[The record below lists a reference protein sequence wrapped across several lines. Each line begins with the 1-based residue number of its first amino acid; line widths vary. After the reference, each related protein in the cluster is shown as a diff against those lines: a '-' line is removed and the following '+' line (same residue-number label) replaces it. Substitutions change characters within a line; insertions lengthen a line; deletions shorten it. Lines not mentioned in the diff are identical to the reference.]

1 MNSRSISSDSAKA
14 GGGGQSGRAGRKEAI
29 LKFDKSIIPGMMQSI
44 LTQTRYVLEQEAAL
58 VVEGAEAVECDVK
71 RLHLHDITAI
81 AGLGGPISLLIA
93 FSFERRLLQAIFE
106 RVTLDIEV
114 SPDELDMH
122 VRDAAAETVNT
133 ILGLCTA
140 DFQNIEKS
148 VSLSPPV
155 ILDDARCIHRPRNA
169 VFASMR
175 IRTEHGY
182 LGVGLVGPR
191 EMFDQHLNYQH

>member
-1 MNSRSISSDSAKA
+1 MNPRSVPSESAKA
-14 GGGGQSGRAGRKEAI
+14 VRSSRSGRKEVSV
-29 LKFDKSIIPGMMQSI
+29 KFDRSIIPGLMQSI
-44 LTQTRYVLEQEAAL
+44 LAQARYVLENEADL
-58 VVEGAEAVECDVK
+58 HVEGAEAVECDVK
-71 RLHLHDITAI
+71 RLQLHDITAI

-93 FSFERRLLQAIFE
+93 FSFERRLLDAVFE
-106 RVTLDIEV
+106 RVTRDIEV
-114 SPDELDMH
+114 AEDEVDTL

-140 DFQNIEKS
+140 DFQNIEKT

-155 ILDDARCIHRPRNA
+155 ILDDARCIHRPKNA

-175 IRTEHGY
+175 IRTERGY

-191 EMFDQHLNYQH
+191 DLFDDRLNYQH

>member
-1 MNSRSISSDSAKA
+1 M
-14 GGGGQSGRAGRKEAI
+14 
-29 LKFDKSIIPGMMQSI
+29 KFDKSIIPGMMQSI
-44 LTQTRYVLEQEAAL
+44 LTQTRSVLEQEAGL

-71 RLHLHDITAI
+71 RLQLQDVTAI

-106 RVTLDIEV
+106 RVTRGIEV
-114 SPDELDMH
+114 APDEVDMH

-140 DFQNIEKS
+140 DFQNIERS

-155 ILDDARCIHRPRNA
+155 ILDDARCIHRPKNA

-175 IRTEHGY
+175 IRTGRGY

-191 EMFDQHLNYQH
+191 DLFDDRLNYQH